1 MSNLSEPPL
10 PTGPSEPPAADD
22 GRRRRQIVSWSL
34 WDFGSNA
41 YNTVILSF
49 VFSVYLTTGVAAN
62 EERGQ
67 QVFADMQTAA
77 GVLVALLAPAVGAW
91 ADRVKNRRL
100 MLAVTTMFVIIC
112 VAALWFV
119 RPEDSFLYL
128 GAALIAAAGVFQE
141 IANVFYYAMLN
152 LISTKDNIGRIS
164 GTAWALGY
172 LGGVICL
179 VVALFGF
186 VQNGLGLPT
195 DDAVNYR
202 GIALF
207 CALWLLVMSLPVF
220 FWGPN
225 ATDAKPGKL
234 NPITAYREVFG
245 EIVDMWRQR
254 RSTLHFLVASAVYRD
269 GLGAV
274 FAFAGVIAANA
285 YGFSTEEVI
294 VFGLV
299 ANAIAAFGTWALGR
313 ADDRFGPKPVV
324 MACLIAMVISGAIII
339 VANNALVFWI
349 AGLFIA
355 SLVGAVQSASR
366 TLLVRAAPDS
376 EQNAIFGLYATVGR
390 AVTFLSPALVALFTR
405 IGGVRWGIMGIVVT
419 LLLGLLLFWPLNIP
433 GVTDR
438 KAERAA

>member
-1 MSNLSEPPL
+1 MSNITEPPL
-10 PTGPSEPPAADD
+10 PTAPAEPAPA
-22 GRRRRQIVSWSL
+22 RRREIVSWSL

-49 VFSVYLTTGVAAN
+49 VFSVYVTTGVAAN
-62 EERGQ
+62 EDRGQ
-67 QVFADMQTAA
+67 QVFANMQTVA
-77 GVLVALLAPAVGAW
+77 GILVALLAPAVGAW

-100 MLAVTTMFVIIC
+100 MLAVTTLFVIAC

-119 RPEDSFLYL
+119 RPEDSYLYL

-141 IANVFYYAMLN
+141 IANVFYYAMLS

-186 VQNGLGLPT
+186 VQNGLGLPE

-220 FWGPN
+220 FLGPN
-225 ATDAKPGKL
+225 ASDAKPGRL
-234 NPITAYREVFG
+234 TPVTAYREVFH
-245 EIVDMWRQR
+245 EIAELWRSR

-274 FAFAGVIAANA
+274 FAFAGVIAASA
-285 YGFSTEEVI
+285 YGFSPEEVI
-294 VFGLV
+294 IFGLA
-299 ANAIAAFGTWALGR
+299 ANAIAALGTWALGR
-313 ADDRFGPKPVV
+313 ADDRFGPKRVV
-324 MACLIAMVISGAIII
+324 MFSLVAMVIAGVIII
-339 VANNALVFWI
+339 VFNHTLVFWV

-366 TLLVRAAPDS
+366 TLLARAVPS
-376 EQNAIFGLYATVGR
+376 TEQNAIFGLYATVGR
-390 AVTFLSPALVALFTR
+390 AVTFLSPALVALFTW
-405 IGGVRWGIMGIVVT
+405 IGGVRWGILGIVVT
-419 LLLGLLLFWPLNIP
+419 LLLGLVLFLPLRIP
-433 GVTDR
+433 GVTHRD
-438 KAERAA
+438 